1 MQDGYNVELTLKAK
15 IDYWKERLLNI
26 DSKNR
31 LINYAG
37 NKCLG
42 ITVPSFDTVF
52 DRFVI
57 KEERLELMHQIS
69 RNSDYRMFAALQL
82 MGVMGSP
89 VNVMKGDFRGSESDA
104 ESFRILR
111 RLRNEAR
118 IKQEDQG
125 IDTLYLSFGFLKWVD
140 NRISTKTVLN
150 SPLLL
155 VPASIELDSIN
166 SVAYIQKGDEDP
178 VVNSTLVYHLG
189 KEHGIILP
197 KYNDGR
203 GPNDPKETASEY
215 LARVADAVKH
225 KGWEVN
231 ASCSIGIVSFSQIN
245 MFRDL
250 TDNTALVMQN
260 PIIRAIC
267 GDYSGLIRP
276 EQFKTAVA
284 GRDGVFDI
292 DAIESKEMYQVVDA
306 DSSQQDAVLLAS
318 HGCSFLLE
326 GPPGTGKSQT
336 ITNIIAQ
343 AMADGKKILF
353 VSEKLAALQV
363 VYKRLCDCGL
373 GEFCLVLHNNTS
385 RKQMVDQLSEVIEL
399 VKEADAELDTH
410 IDDDLETR
418 DRLRTELNDYAKLLH
433 TPEEPS
439 GLCRYDV
446 YNRILDCSD
455 APYIKLED
463 FCRDV
468 FNMSQVEINHL
479 VSIVGN
485 FETSR
490 KALIECQNADCWKDI
505 KIVAISLETR
515 AMLERAFKPAAEALA
530 SLSELLASLNEQTNA
545 GLAPGVS
552 ELDGFKTLVD
562 AIVKYSDLPKALMSR
577 SNEDLDTLAQSAI
590 VLKDTFEREHRI
602 VDELTAAFNTI
613 DIDFN
618 AWLDRL
624 TELYNAYRTVT
635 TGLPAAETPDAAAL
649 AALVSSAS
657 ENIGICTDLK
667 TLAQDMDKEEA
678 DFASLTEIFKT
689 TDPSKPEV
697 LSSKLEYRRLMS
709 SVITLAKDAM
719 RIAKFITV
727 DPADTERCT
736 KAFEALK
743 DFSGDISRFARI
755 KSELSKRWR
764 SEIFSADLKEIYD
777 RFTSR
782 YTELFNPYDED
793 FRRDARYLRSFA
805 KEYVNIADISS
816 FVTDLQNI
824 FEVAKCERMLR
835 DKGEIYADLFGS
847 IFNGIDTDLE
857 ILKLSVNYSY
867 SLNRLFGGNVPERI
881 RNMHQNGLAPSIVA
895 RFVNAGNIDIADKTD
910 KLTAMLDKVSFN
922 STNAAGLSVTDKIT
936 GYTDKLSA
944 VCNETVK
951 SYSDSGVLADKDPA
965 QVLACVKDYLGLGGY
980 LTTVYSNIGVDRVNT
995 LIGILGDAYQG
1006 DRTDWDSV
1014 ISSIEK
1020 AKALADETCADQC
1033 VSILSGADSVSD
1045 LVALC
1050 TSAKTACDS
1059 INATVGAATDM
1070 FYNSENLTAMSVQ
1083 ELGARLTAC
1092 LESFTSLRAIVDY
1105 RASKSEMTNAGLAA
1119 FANAAERENCVDGIV
1134 KAFKV
1139 ELYKLWLDGQRKHHN
1154 VTSIPDRSRHN
1165 AINEEF
1171 ETLDSAQFTV
1181 ARRRIRKKVL
1191 DGIPSVT
1198 NPTHEM
1204 RLLLEEVNNSKHSY
1218 SIRRLLKHT
1227 VDVLPLLKP
1236 CMMMSP
1242 QSVSFYLE
1250 SAGSDKSYKFD
1261 MVVFDEASQV
1271 LPEHAIS
1278 ALIRANQAIIVGDTK
1293 QMPPSQLFMLGAS
1306 DTESQN
1312 TITIGEGGV
1321 VTVESN
1327 GQSEQTASSNQP
1339 SALDLA
1345 LQASGKKDED
1355 DGLLS
1360 TDNSASILEETKNAL
1375 DSYSLIWH
1383 YRSRY
1388 EQLISFSN
1396 DRWYHSLVTF
1406 PEAVT
1411 GERDTGVEY
1420 IKVTDGMYRGGS
1432 SMRNNPREAVECV
1445 KQIIRHMNLYP
1456 DRSLGVIAM
1465 NVSQAE
1471 LIENILLKF
1480 RAANTEYEPFF
1491 SEDRSEPFF
1500 IKSVENIQGDERD
1513 TIIFSTTYGL
1523 DENGKFKKI
1532 FGSLS
1537 APGGERR
1544 LNVAVTRSKG
1554 NFKVVTSLTPE
1565 MFGSSESLTNEGTKI
1580 LYEYI
1585 KYARDIAPRP
1595 MAENFTEVGD
1605 EIIYTPDIAQDT
1617 DTQDVTFVQT
1627 ADTAQDANAEAEQTP
1642 EFVAPKTATDSV
1654 VGLIGEFL
1662 ESQGYKI
1669 RYSVGNSLKYTVD
1682 IAVCDPDDESHYI
1695 AGIECDG
1702 YVYGRARTARDRD
1715 RLKRQVLRRMGWNM
1729 YRIWSTD
1736 WIIDSETEKNEL
1748 VKYLSGLRQSV

>member
-57 KEERLELMHQIS
+57 REERLELMHQIS

-82 MGVMGSP
+82 MGSMGSP
-89 VNVMKGDFRGSESDA
+89 VNVMKGDFRGSGSDA

-418 DRLRTELNDYAKLLH
+418 DRLRTELNDYSRLLH

-468 FNMSQVEINHL
+468 FNMSQMEINRL
-479 VSIVGN
+479 VSTVGN

-490 KALIECQNADCWKDI
+490 RALLEYENVDCWNDI
-505 KIVAISLETR
+505 KVVAISLETR
-515 AMLERAFKPAAEALA
+515 AMLERAFKPASQALA
-530 SLSELLASLNEQTNA
+530 SLSELLTSLNGQTGA
-545 GLAPGVS
+545 GLAPRVS
-552 ELDGFKTLVD
+552 ELAELTALMD
-562 AIVKYSDLPKALMSR
+562 AIVKYSDLPKPLISRNADDLSALM
-577 SNEDLDTLAQSAI
+577 QSALT
-590 VLKDTFEREHRI
+590 LKEVCERNLKVREEIAATFSGAD
-602 VDELTAAFNTI
+602 V
-613 DIDFN
+613 DFN
-618 AWLDRL
+618 AWLDSL
-624 TELYNAYRTVT
+624 TQLYNAYRTVT
-635 TGLPAAETPDAAAL
+635 TGLPAAETPDTAAL
-649 AALVSSAS
+649 AAFLSSSAKY
-657 ENIGICTDLK
+657 IQICADAK
-667 TLAQDMDKEEA
+667 ALALEMDKEES

-689 TDPSKPEV
+689 ADPSKPEAF
-697 LSSKLEYRRLMS
+697 SSKLEYRHLMA
-709 SVITLAKDAM
+709 SVITLAKDAT
-719 RIAKFITV
+719 RIGKFVTV

-755 KSELSKRWR
+755 KGELSRRWK
-764 SEIFSADLKEIYD
+764 SEIFSADLKEIYE

-805 KEYVNIADISS
+805 KEYVNVADISA

-835 DKGEIYADLFGS
+835 DKGEIYAALFGS

-867 SLNRLFGGNVPERI
+867 SVNRLFAGNVPERI
-881 RNMHQNGLAPSIVA
+881 RNMHQNGLATSIVA
-895 RFVNAGNIDIADKTD
+895 RFVNAGNSDISDKTD
-910 KLTAMLDKVSFN
+910 RLTSMLDCISFN
-922 STNAAGLSVTDKIT
+922 ATNATGFSMSEKIA
-936 GYTDKLSA
+936 GYTDSLAS
-944 VCNETVK
+944 VCK
-951 SYSDSGVLADKDPA
+951 QADKAYADSGVSADKEPA
-965 QVLACVKDYLGLGGY
+965 QVLACVKSYISLDDSI
-980 LTTVYSNIGVDRVNT
+980 TDGVEGAAA
-995 LIGILGDAYQG
+995 LLSILGDAYLG
-1006 DRTDWDSV
+1006 ERTDWGS
-1014 ISSIEK
+1014 IIASIEK
-1020 AKALADETCADQC
+1020 AKELGNETCSAQC
-1033 VSILSGADSVSD
+1033 SEILSGAESAEALATLCASVKSACDSVS
-1045 LVALC
+1045 
-1050 TSAKTACDS
+1050 
-1059 INATVGAATDM
+1059 ATVGAATDM
-1070 FYNSENLTAMSVQ
+1070 FYNPENLTAMSVQ

-1092 LESFTSLRAIVDY
+1092 LESFTALRAIVDY
-1105 RASKSEMTNAGLAA
+1105 SASKGEMASTGLAA
-1119 FANAAERENCVDGIV
+1119 FADAAERENCVDGIV

-1181 ARRRIRKKVL
+1181 ARKRIRKKVL

-1218 SIRRLLKHT
+1218 SIRKLLKHT

-1327 GQSEQTASSNQP
+1327 EQPEQSAPSAPE

-1420 IKVTDGMYRGGS
+1420 IRVTDGMYRGGS

-1480 RAANTEYEPFF
+1480 RSANTEYEPFF

-1595 MAENFTEVGD
+1595 MAEGFSEVGD
-1605 EIIYTPDIAQDT
+1605 EIVYIPDIAQNT
-1617 DTQDVTFVQT
+1617 DDQNVTAVQT
-1627 ADTAQDANAEAEQTP
+1627 ADTVQDANAEADQTP
-1642 EFVAPKTATDSV
+1642 EFVSPKSATDSV
-1654 VGLIGEFL
+1654 VRLIGEFL
-1662 ESQGYKI
+1662 ESEGYKI

-1729 YRIWSTD
+1729 YRVWSTD

-1748 VKYLSGLRQSV
+1748 VKFLAGLRQSV